1 VGSRMLTTQ
10 QKKGRLVLERGGC
23 TTVQSSRLERVHPG
37 NLGGTMKAAAGLR
50 LGPGVTTGC

>member
-1 VGSRMLTTQ
+1 MLTTQ